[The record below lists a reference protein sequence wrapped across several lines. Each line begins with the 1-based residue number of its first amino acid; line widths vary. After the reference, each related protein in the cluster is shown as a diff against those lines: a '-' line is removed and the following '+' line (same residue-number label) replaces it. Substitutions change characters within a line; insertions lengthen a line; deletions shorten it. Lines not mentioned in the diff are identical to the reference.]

1 MIKIFSFV
9 LFVSALIWT
18 WWLFN
23 SPSQMGTD
31 IHAGIQSKLTLLI
44 EDSIK
49 AKRPSMTNFQLNK
62 MFTEKMDDNKVKAH
76 FSYQFDEA
84 DQTTQTITGD
94 AILTKALS
102 EDPNI
107 QKWVLQSVNT
117 GGDLV
122 EFKEGL
128 TISSDGTTT
137 TEVPADVSPETEAAS
152 GAATTPAASQTAPGV
167 AN

>member
-9 LFVSALIWT
+9 LFVSAFIWT
-18 WWLFN
+18 WCLFN

-49 AKRPSMTNFQLNK
+49 AKVPTMSNFRLNK
-62 MFTEKMDDNKVKAH
+62 MYTEKVDDTKVKAH
-76 FSYQFDEA
+76 FSYQYDDA
-84 DQTTQTITGD
+84 DSTTQTIAGE

-102 EDPNI
+102 EDPAI

-117 GGDLV
+117 GSQAL
-122 EFKEGL
+122 EFKEGV

-137 TEVPADVSPETEAAS
+137 TTTEAATAVS
-152 GAATTPAASQTAPGV
+152 ATEVTTETTTETSATSATESH
-167 AN
+167 